1 MHSQPCYNLSGRR
14 LADSD
19 TVSPMS
25 SKMPAPNTDSLV
37 AELLVITDM
46 IDRQRDRVASL
57 AEPFLGTSREDVVT
71 ALHEAERQILM
82 SSRALK
88 RTLKSLGS

>member
-1 MHSQPCYNLSGRR
+1 MAY
-14 LADSD
+14 SD
-19 TVSPMS
+19 TVAPMS

-46 IDRQRDRVASL
+46 IDRQRDRVAAL
-57 AEPFLGTSREDVVT
+57 AEPFLGTSRDDVVT

-88 RTLKSLGS
+88 RTLKTLGS